1 MMSSRRKRRR
11 LRERAAGRVAAA
23 LAARPTKKRATRKRT
38 VRPCTRC
45 GGGCR
50 TVKYP
55 YGWVCGRCAKE
66 LDTYYLVLMGLR
78 GGDAASLYAEDVRL
92 GAVPPV
98 GFAEESGPPWTVG

>member
-1 MMSSRRKRRR
+1 MGGMMASRKRRR
-11 LRERAAGRVAAA
+11 QVQRAAARVVAVM
-23 LAARPTKKRATRKRT
+23 AARPKPAVRKRT
-38 VRPCTRC
+38 ARPCTRC

-55 YGWVCGRCAKE
+55 YGWMCGRCVKE

-92 GAVPPV
+92 GTVPPA
-98 GFAEESGPPWTVG
+98 GFADGSGPSWTVG